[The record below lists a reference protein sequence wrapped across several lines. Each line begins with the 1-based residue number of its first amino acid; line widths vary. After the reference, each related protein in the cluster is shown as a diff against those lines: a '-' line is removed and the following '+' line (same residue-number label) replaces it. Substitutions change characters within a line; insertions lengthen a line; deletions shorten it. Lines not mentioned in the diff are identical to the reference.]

1 MVAGSLREELL
12 SQGNKDAFVAEAR
25 AVLDAE
31 VRAKRGPGGMVIKGA
46 YRTVNAVHA
55 TFVDGVL
62 RALLPDFLAD
72 LQPHW
77 DAFQADS
84 TEDFGQYLAQHGHS
98 AADSLL
104 AVVDRRAAG
113 SSYRSVVKLYGQLR
127 GQAHKHVVQALPAV
141 GELIQRNMLRP

>member
-1 MVAGSLREELL
+1 MAGSLREHLL
-12 SQGNKDAFVAEAR
+12 SDGNKDAFVAEAR

-31 VRAKRGPGGMVIKGA
+31 VKAKRGPGGMVIKGA

-62 RALLPDFLAD
+62 RALLPDFLTD

-77 DAFQADS
+77 DAFEADS
-84 TEDFGQYLAQHGHS
+84 AEDFGQYLAQHGDA

-104 AVVDRRAAG
+104 AVVDRRAEG
-113 SSYRSVVKLYGQLR
+113 SSYKSVVKLYGQLR

-141 GELIQRNMLRP
+141 GELIQRNML

>member
-1 MVAGSLREELL
+1 MAGSLREELL
-12 SQGNKDAFVAEAR
+12 AEGTRDAFVAEAR

-31 VRAKRGPGGMVIKGA
+31 VKAKRGPGGMMIKGA
-46 YRTVNAVHA
+46 YKTVNAVHA
-55 TFVDGVL
+55 SFVDSVL

-77 DAFQADS
+77 DAFQADGS
-84 TEDFGQYLAQHGHS
+84 EDFGKYLAQHGDA

-104 AVVDRRAAG
+104 AVVDRRAEG
-113 SSYRSVVKLYGQLR
+113 SSYKSVVKLYGQLR